1 MASLAK
7 TFGTRESAPNFPD
20 AADRPTDHQ
29 SSCFMTALLCGSDGC
44 YVVRSVPR
52 RSRIGGPF
60 VRTNGRVVLA
70 AAGGPVELENGTNE
84 QISYVKSVRWDD
96 QSLNLGSLKVRV
108 TDQFTPILVS

>member
-1 MASLAK
+1 
-7 TFGTRESAPNFPD
+7 
-20 AADRPTDHQ
+20 
-29 SSCFMTALLCGSDGC
+29 MTALLCGSDGC

-84 QISYVKSVRWDD
+84 QISYARSDD
-96 QSLNLGSLKVRV
+96 LSLNLGSLYSAANPIVR
-108 TDQFTPILVS
+108 DVSSCFVLGLASISQNLPRQ

>member
-1 MASLAK
+1 
-7 TFGTRESAPNFPD
+7 
-20 AADRPTDHQ
+20 
-29 SSCFMTALLCGSDGC
+29 MTALLCGSDGC

-84 QISYVKSVRWDD
+84 QISYVRSDD
-96 QSLNLGSLKVRV
+96 LSLKLDALKVRV
-108 TDQFTPILVS
+108 TNQLYRSIIVGYVIS